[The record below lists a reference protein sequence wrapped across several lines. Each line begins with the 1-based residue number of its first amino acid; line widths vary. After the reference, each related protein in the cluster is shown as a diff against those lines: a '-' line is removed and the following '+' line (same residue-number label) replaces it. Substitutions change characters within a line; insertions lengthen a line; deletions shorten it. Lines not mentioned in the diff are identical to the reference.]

1 MGNIAAENIRNIAI
15 LGHSGS
21 GKTAFAEACFYRA
34 KAIPRLGNRT
44 DGNTVMDF
52 DPEEIRRQISINTSL
67 ASFNWNEYKVN
78 MLDTPGDYDFLGEVA
93 SALRVADS
101 ALITVSSRDNE
112 IAVGT
117 EKAVAQA
124 KKNGVPYAFF
134 INRLDEPNANFV
146 KVLGQLTDA
155 FGGAVLPMMLPI
167 MDGETMAGFV
177 SVMEGEAF
185 GIDAKTGEK
194 TGKID
199 VPADLSDLLE
209 EKREQLLEHVAESS
223 EELMEKYFSGEEFT
237 PEELR
242 LGLIE
247 AVRHG
252 DVIPVFCGSAARCWA
267 VGYALT
273 RMCELMPSPA
283 DVGAVVATDAAGNEV
298 ELALDPDGPPVAVV
312 FKTLADPYVGRIS
325 LFRVYSGTISAG
337 DTLYNPQHRKDERV
351 IGLSTMFGQKQVE
364 VEEVCAGDIGAMTK
378 LAETMTGDSL
388 STKADSL
395 VLPSIDFPKPVLAM
409 AILATA
415 TGDEERIVNGLRRI
429 QDEDPT
435 FTIENRAE
443 TRQLVISGLGEVQ
456 LDVLRAKLRTKY
468 KVDSELAPARVPYRE
483 TIRKKVT
490 AQGRHKKQ
498 TGGHG
503 QFGDVIIE
511 FEPGESEE
519 FTFEE
524 RIFGGSVPKNFH
536 PAVEKGLQEAVAE
549 GVLAGY
555 PVVNL
560 KATLLDGSYHAV
572 DSSEM
577 AFKIAANL
585 AYKAALPKADPV
597 ILEPVCSVE
606 IGVPEAQL
614 GDIMSDVNKRRGRI
628 MGIEVRDG
636 LQVVMAEVP
645 ESEMDRYATDLRSMT
660 QGRGWYTQEFVRYE
674 QAPQAIAEK
683 VIAQAKAE
691 AEANN

>member
-1 MGNIAAENIRNIAI
+1 
-15 LGHSGS
+15 
-21 GKTAFAEACFYRA
+21 
-34 KAIPRLGNRT
+34 
-44 DGNTVMDF
+44 
-52 DPEEIRRQISINTSL
+52 
-67 ASFNWNEYKVN
+67 
-78 MLDTPGDYDFLGEVA
+78 
-93 SALRVADS
+93 
-101 ALITVSSRDNE
+101 
-112 IAVGT
+112 
-117 EKAVAQA
+117 
-124 KKNGVPYAFF
+124 
-134 INRLDEPNANFV
+134 
-146 KVLGQLTDA
+146 
-155 FGGAVLPMMLPI
+155 
-167 MDGETMAGFV
+167 
-177 SVMEGEAF
+177 
-185 GIDAKTGEK
+185 
-194 TGKID
+194 
-199 VPADLSDLLE
+199 
-209 EKREQLLEHVAESS
+209 
-223 EELMEKYFSGEEFT
+223 
-237 PEELR
+237 
-242 LGLIE
+242 
-247 AVRHG
+247 
-252 DVIPVFCGSAARCWA
+252 
-267 VGYALT
+267 
-273 RMCELMPSPA
+273 MCELMPSPA

-415 TGDEERIVNGLRRI
+415 TGDEEKIVNGLRRI
-429 QDEDPT
+429 QDEDPS

-536 PAVEKGLQEAVAE
+536 RRLRRA
-549 GVLAGY
+549 AG
-555 PVVNL
+555 
-560 KATLLDGSYHAV
+560 GR
-572 DSSEM
+572 
-577 AFKIAANL
+577 
-585 AYKAALPKADPV
+585 
-597 ILEPVCSVE
+597 
-606 IGVPEAQL
+606 
-614 GDIMSDVNKRRGRI
+614 RRGCPG
-628 MGIEVRDG
+628 GIRSSTSRPPCWTAPTTPST
-636 LQVVMAEVP
+636 LRKWPCKSPPTSPTKLPCPRLTPSSLSRSAP
-645 ESEMDRYATDLRSMT
+645 SRSACPRLSWATS
-660 QGRGWYTQEFVRYE
+660 
-674 QAPQAIAEK
+674 
-683 VIAQAKAE
+683 
-691 AEANN
+691 